1 MKDPE
6 IPREEFEKQSEH
18 VTLILAASDA
28 LVFAKRSR
36 RMLED
41 YLSGKISYKKLYSA
55 LNRLFKINLIS
66 DDKNQIK
73 KDVEIII
80 ANYRSIERK
89 IESQLKFKSGK
100 KECSKNKIT
109 MAYVVHVGHIIQE
122 TIYVCPKFFLKR
134 YSDARRA
141 ATVIHEVSHICFGT
155 IKVISDEV
163 YFWDKAKFTPLSK
176 KRLMANGDAFGYFAL
191 FAKFGIKAL
200 DKPLSEDVLK

>member
-1 MKDPE
+1 MKDPV
-6 IPREEFEKQSEH
+6 IPRDDFEKQSEH
-18 VTLILAASDA
+18 VTLTLAASDA
-28 LVFAKRSR
+28 LLFAKRSR

-41 YLSGKISYKKLYSA
+41 YLAGKISYKKLYSA

-73 KDVEIII
+73 KDVQKIID
-80 ANYRSIERK
+80 NYRSIERK
-89 IESQLKFKSGK
+89 IESQLKFKRGNNG
-100 KECSKNKIT
+100 CNKIT
-109 MAYVVHVGHIIQE
+109 MAYVEHAGHIILE
-122 TIYVCPKFFLKR
+122 TIYVCSKFFLKK

-163 YFWDKAKFTPLSK
+163 YFWDKANFTRLSK

-191 FAKFGIKAL
+191 FAKFGIKVL
-200 DKPLSEDVLK
+200 DKPLSEDVLQ